1 VKYAW
6 IEEHRDQF
14 SVTRMCRQLDTSR
27 TGYCQ
32 WRNRP
37 PSERSIANASL
48 DAQVTA
54 IHEGSQRSYGRPRI
68 VRGLRDRGVA
78 VGHERVRN
86 SLKRQGLRSVYKRPY
101 RVTTDSNHHNPIAPN
116 ALSRRFDG
124 WAINKAWVGD
134 ITYVQTGE
142 GWLYLACV
150 MDLASRRIV
159 GWSMS
164 DRIKAEL
171 VTDALK
177 SAYGQRKPCAGVIM
191 HSDRG
196 SQYASA
202 KHRELLKT
210 YRMVQSMSR
219 RANCWDN
226 APMESFFKTL
236 KVERIHR
243 VRYESRAQARLDIID
258 WIEGFYNQSRIHSSI
273 GYKTPID
280 VESSVL
286 TT

>member
-1 VKYAW
+1 MKYAW

-32 WRNRP
+32 WRKRP
-37 PSERSIANASL
+37 PSERSIANACL

-54 IHEGSQRSYGRPRI
+54 IHEGSQGSYGRPRI
-68 VRGLRDRGVA
+68 VRGLRDRGVV
-78 VGHERVRN
+78 VGHERVRT

-159 GWSMS
+159 GWSMT
-164 DRIKAEL
+164 DRIKQIWSP
-171 VTDALK
+171 T
-177 SAYGQRKPCAGVIM
+177 R
-191 HSDRG
+191 
-196 SQYASA
+196 
-202 KHRELLKT
+202 
-210 YRMVQSMSR
+210 
-219 RANCWDN
+219 
-226 APMESFFKTL
+226 
-236 KVERIHR
+236 
-243 VRYESRAQARLDIID
+243 
-258 WIEGFYNQSRIHSSI
+258 
-273 GYKTPID
+273 
-280 VESSVL
+280 
-286 TT
+286 